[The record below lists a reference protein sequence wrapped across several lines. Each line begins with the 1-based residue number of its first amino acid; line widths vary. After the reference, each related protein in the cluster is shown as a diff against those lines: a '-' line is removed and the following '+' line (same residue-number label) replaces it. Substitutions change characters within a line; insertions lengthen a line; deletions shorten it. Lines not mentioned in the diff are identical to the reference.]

1 LEKRQV
7 LLGHL
12 VDIGAELFVWS
23 CTLAYA
29 ESKIT
34 DAALNSAEVEK
45 LLRKVRYFGNLSRS
59 RLTHHYAAMRGGL
72 DKESYRVSR
81 DLID

>member
-1 LEKRQV
+1 
-7 LLGHL
+7 

-29 ESKIT
+29 ETRIT
-34 DAALNSAEVEK
+34 DASVNQADVEK
-45 LLRKVRYFGNLSRS
+45 LLRKVHYFGDLSRK
-59 RLTHHYAAMRGGL
+59 RLANHYAAMRGGL

-81 DLID
+81 DLVES